1 VSRRES
7 FLHRDNRNE
16 AEIHTRGSVSS
27 ASLISSSAIE
37 EEDGANERPGSGLSW
52 SRGLTNT
59 PPDTPTRH
67 STQKQ
72 RETESTSAAAAAA
85 TNEEASHAQESTL
98 VTRGD
103 DVSSSKGNDHGTATG
118 ATSTARTMGS
128 TASNTLATRKSRNS
142 PAAHAGTRDSGGS
155 AVKSSTRRKGGPVWE
170 ELGHLEPEPYDT
182 RGSRM
187 HRLGLSHRTVQDH
200 TRLPARPR
208 SLPKLSPDRMAH
220 INKLATPKSKPDP
233 EPSRVDEEPVVI
245 ATRHRKVT
253 AQQSRRLFDPTE

>member
-1 VSRRES
+1 M
-7 FLHRDNRNE
+7 
-16 AEIHTRGSVSS
+16 SS

-37 EEDGANERPGSGLSW
+37 EEDAANERPGSGLSW

-85 TNEEASHAQESTL
+85 ATNEEASHVQESTL

-103 DVSSSKGNDHGTATG
+103 DVPSSKGNDLGTATG
-118 ATSTARTMGS
+118 ATSTTRTMGS
-128 TASNTLATRKSRNS
+128 TPSTTLATRKSQNS
-142 PAAHAGTRDSGGS
+142 PAAHAGARDSGGS
-155 AVKSSTRRKGGPVWE
+155 AVKSSTRRKGGLVWE

-182 RGSRM
+182 RCSRM
-187 HRLGLSHRTVQDH
+187 HRLGLGHRTVEDR

-220 INKLATPKSKPDP
+220 INKLATPKPKPD
-233 EPSRVDEEPVVI
+233 PSRVDEEPVVM

-253 AQQSRRLFDPTE
+253 AQQTRRLFDPTE